1 MYTRKS
7 EKFFILKKHCYD
19 REVLGRVRSERSIDN
34 ICQEVLGMTRDTGGR
49 GEISDASALHYT
61 NPGDD
66 QTILF

>member
-1 MYTRKS
+1 MIVSRV
-7 EKFFILKKHCYD
+7 
-19 REVLGRVRSERSIDN
+19 REVPVQLIRSRSVNSVSSRVGDD
-34 ICQEVLGMTRDTGGR
+34 TRTRAR